1 MSEQTYELRFEYFN
15 EENAT
20 LFFQKIT
27 DFLLS
32 IDKLNNSLVSVFGIE
47 IDINIQIKSIEKGSI
62 RIWIAEKLNK
72 ISDDDIKHYISNPRE
87 LLADLLIKSKKM
99 ILEKIQD
106 KKCQDIPKEYK
117 NIIEKSDLKDFGYN
131 NNETK
136 SKVDI
141 NSIQRLIRN
150 YKQDLECFGK
160 LGFEL
165 QKIAKTNK
173 KIYFLNEQQATLLL
187 TYMKNSESVR
197 NAKKVLVF
205 AFYKM
210 KEKLKNLEQEQ
221 EKARFK
227 TLSDENQRLNSL
239 NHHQKIGYK
248 SQLAQQK
255 EKYENKIKALKYDL
269 DHKNE
274 LSFKRKLSQ
283 KELLELR
290 KILARDY
297 GMICIKE
304 WEMSLF
310 AEKIGK
316 DTVFEAVLNKLEK
329 ELKYWKNYD
338 EFEEKWKKI
347 LRK

>member
-1 MSEQTYELRFEYFN
+1 MNDLVYSLN
-15 EENAT
+15 GG
-20 LFFQKIT
+20 LVT
-27 DFLLS
+27 D
-32 IDKLNNSLVSVFGIE
+32 
-47 IDINIQIKSIEKGSI
+47 Q
-62 RIWIAEKLNK
+62 NK
-72 ISDDDIKHYISNPRE
+72 ISTI
-87 LLADLLIKSKKM
+87 
-99 ILEKIQD
+99 
-106 KKCQDIPKEYK
+106 
-117 NIIEKSDLKDFGYN
+117 
-131 NNETK
+131 

-150 YKQDLECFGK
+150 YKQDLECFGE

-173 KIYFLNEQQATLLL
+173 KIYYLNEQQATLLL

-205 AFYKM
+205 AFYQM
-210 KEKLKNLEQEQ
+210 KEKLRSLEQEQ

-227 TLSDENQRLNSL
+227 SLSDENLRLNSL

-255 EKYENKIKALKYDL
+255 EHYENKIKALQYDL
-269 DHKNE
+269 EHKNE

-290 KILARDY
+290 KILAKDY
-297 GMICIKE
+297 GILCIKE

-316 DTVFEAVLNKLEK
+316 NLVFETVLNKLEK
-329 ELKYWKNYD
+329 ELNYWKNY
-338 EFEEKWKKI
+338 EKCEEKWKKI
-347 LRK
+347 LRS

>member
-1 MSEQTYELRFEYFN
+1 MNDLVYSLN
-15 EENAT
+15 GG
-20 LFFQKIT
+20 LVT
-27 DFLLS
+27 D
-32 IDKLNNSLVSVFGIE
+32 
-47 IDINIQIKSIEKGSI
+47 Q
-62 RIWIAEKLNK
+62 NK
-72 ISDDDIKHYISNPRE
+72 ISTI
-87 LLADLLIKSKKM
+87 
-99 ILEKIQD
+99 
-106 KKCQDIPKEYK
+106 
-117 NIIEKSDLKDFGYN
+117 
-131 NNETK
+131 

-150 YKQDLECFGK
+150 YKQDLECFGE

-173 KIYFLNEQQATLLL
+173 KIYYLNEQQATLLL

-205 AFYKM
+205 AFYQM
-210 KEKLKNLEQEQ
+210 KEKLRSLEQEQ

-227 TLSDENQRLNSL
+227 TLSDENLRLNSL

-255 EKYENKIKALKYDL
+255 EKYENKIKALQYDL
-269 DHKNE
+269 EKKKE
-274 LSFKRKLSQ
+274 LSFKRKLS
-283 KELLELR
+283 KEELLELR

-297 GMICIKE
+297 GILCIKE

>member
-1 MSEQTYELRFEYFN
+1 MNDLVYSLN
-15 EENAT
+15 GG
-20 LFFQKIT
+20 LVT
-27 DFLLS
+27 D
-32 IDKLNNSLVSVFGIE
+32 
-47 IDINIQIKSIEKGSI
+47 Q
-62 RIWIAEKLNK
+62 NK
-72 ISDDDIKHYISNPRE
+72 ISTI
-87 LLADLLIKSKKM
+87 
-99 ILEKIQD
+99 
-106 KKCQDIPKEYK
+106 
-117 NIIEKSDLKDFGYN
+117 
-131 NNETK
+131 

-141 NSIQRLIRN
+141 NSIQKLIRN
-150 YKQDLECFGK
+150 YKQDLECFGE

-205 AFYKM
+205 AFYQM
-210 KEKLKNLEQEQ
+210 KEKLRSLEQEQ

-227 TLSDENQRLNSL
+227 TLSDENLRLNSL

-248 SQLAQQK
+248 SQLKQQK
-255 EKYENKIKALKYDL
+255 EHYENKIKALKYDL
-269 DHKNE
+269 ENKNE

-304 WEMSLF
+304 WEFEFL
-310 AEKIGK
+310 AEKIALESTRMTTW
-316 DTVFEAVLNKLEK
+316 DAVVKKLK
-329 ELKYWKNYD
+329 QSLDYWQNY
-338 EFEEKWKKI
+338 EEYEEKWRKI
-347 LRK
+347 LRR

>member
-1 MSEQTYELRFEYFN
+1 MNDLVYSLN
-15 EENAT
+15 GG
-20 LFFQKIT
+20 LVT
-27 DFLLS
+27 D
-32 IDKLNNSLVSVFGIE
+32 
-47 IDINIQIKSIEKGSI
+47 Q
-62 RIWIAEKLNK
+62 NK
-72 ISDDDIKHYISNPRE
+72 ISTI
-87 LLADLLIKSKKM
+87 
-99 ILEKIQD
+99 
-106 KKCQDIPKEYK
+106 
-117 NIIEKSDLKDFGYN
+117 
-131 NNETK
+131 

-150 YKQDLECFGK
+150 YKQDLECFGE

-173 KIYFLNEQQATLLL
+173 KIYYLNEQQATLLL

-205 AFYKM
+205 AFYQM
-210 KEKLKNLEQEQ
+210 KEKLRSLEQEQ

-227 TLSDENQRLNSL
+227 SLSDENLRLNSL

-255 EKYENKIKALKYDL
+255 EHYENKIKALKYDL
-269 DHKNE
+269 EKKKE
-274 LSFKRKLSQ
+274 LSFKRKLS
-283 KELLELR
+283 KEELLELR

-297 GMICIKE
+297 DILCFKK
-304 WEMSLF
+304 WEMSLV

-329 ELKYWKNYD
+329 ELNYWQNY
-338 EFEEKWKKI
+338 EEYEEKWKKI
-347 LRK
+347 LRR